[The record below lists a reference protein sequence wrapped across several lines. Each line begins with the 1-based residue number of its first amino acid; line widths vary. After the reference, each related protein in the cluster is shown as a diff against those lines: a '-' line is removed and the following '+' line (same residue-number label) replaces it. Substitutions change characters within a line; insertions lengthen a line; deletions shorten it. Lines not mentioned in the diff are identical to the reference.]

1 MTKRFPEL
9 DLLFL
14 ESGGDNLAA
23 SFSPELVDAWIY
35 VIDVAGGDKIPRKG
49 GPGITRS
56 DLLVINKTDLAPY
69 VGADLSVMDRDA
81 RMMRGSKPFLFTN
94 LKNREGLPEV
104 VRWIRQELLF
114 ENPS

>member
-1 MTKRFPEL
+1 
-9 DLLFL
+9 
-14 ESGGDNLAA
+14 
-23 SFSPELVDAWIY
+23 
-35 VIDVAGGDKIPRKG
+35 
-49 GPGITRS
+49 
-56 DLLVINKTDLAPY
+56 
-69 VGADLSVMDRDA
+69 MDRDA